1 MPLMTPVE
9 LPERRLQI
17 TPQTRLVLLG
27 SCFATHIGARLRG
40 AGLRTE
46 VNPFGVLYN
55 PESIALA
62 VDALLDGDVKENWFF
77 YGRDNL
83 WHSWLHSTEY
93 SAPDKDAC
101 LKRVEERFT
110 AAREMLLQADVVCF
124 TFGTNRVYEYEGRVV
139 GNCHKQP
146 AAQFK
151 ERQLGIAEIVTRWR
165 TLLKRLH
172 EANPKLQVLFTVSPY
187 RYAKYGFVENQRA
200 KATLLLAVEQLVN
213 EERLT
218 VNGERLTVN
227 GERLTVNEER
237 LTVNGERLTGGGM
250 PNVSYFPAYEILLD
264 ELRDYR
270 FYAEDML
277 HPSEQA
283 VTYIWQRFTS
293 WAFTPEAVKL
303 TQEWERTERDLAHR
317 PLNPD
322 SEAHKAFLKKVLER
336 REHLKLLFLD
346 N

>member
-1 MPLMTPVE
+1 MTPVE

-83 WHSWLHSTEY
+83 WHSWLHSTEF
-93 SAPDKDAC
+93 SAPDKDTC

-110 AAREMLLQADVVCF
+110 AACEMLLQADVVCF
-124 TFGTNRVYEYEGRVV
+124 TFGTNRVYECEGRVV

-151 ERQLGIAEIVTRWR
+151 ERQLGIAEIVERWR

-172 EANPKLQVLFTVSPY
+172 AANPKLQVLFTVSPY
-187 RYAKYGFVENQRA
+187 RYAKYGMVENQRA
-200 KATLLLAVEQLVN
+200 KATLLLAVEEL
-213 EERLT
+213 

-227 GERLTVNEER
+227 GERG
-237 LTVNGERLTGGGM
+237 TVNGERGTVNGALAAH
-250 PNVSYFPAYEILLD
+250 YFPAYEILLD

-277 HPSEQA
+277 HPSAQA

-293 WAFTPEAVKL
+293 WAFTPEAVKFA
-303 TQEWERTERDLAHR
+303 QEWERTERDLAHR

-322 SEAHKAFLKKVLER
+322 SEAHKAFLKKALER
-336 REHLKLLFLD
+336 REQLRLLLLD